1 MEYLIMKDK
10 IIWVINSIAFFILFI
25 LIILTMNN
33 RSLLKGVLVLALW
46 IFTLNIIILIF
57 PDY

>member
-1 MEYLIMKDK
+1 MKDK

-25 LIILTMNN
+25 IILAMNN
-33 RSLLKGVLVLALW
+33 RSLLKGALVLALG

>member
-1 MEYLIMKDK
+1 MKDK

-25 LIILTMNN
+25 LIILAMNN
-33 RSLLKGVLVLALW
+33 RSLLKDALVLALG

>member
-1 MEYLIMKDK
+1 MEYRIMKDK

-25 LIILTMNN
+25 IIILAMNN
-33 RSLLKGVLVLALW
+33 RSLLKDALVLVLG

>member
-25 LIILTMNN
+25 LSILAMNN
-33 RSLLKGVLVLALW
+33 RSLLKDVLVLALG

>member
-25 LIILTMNN
+25 LIILAMNN
-33 RSLLKGVLVLALW
+33 RSLLKDVLVLALGV
-46 IFTLNIIILIF
+46 FTLNIIILIF